1 MADLTNK
8 SPATT
13 YKDLLTVNVSTDNEG
28 LETTLKRVS
37 DGEGVAS
44 AIELS
49 SNDINIST
57 HNASS
62 TGLKLG
68 GTLVTS
74 SATNLNAISAVT
86 SLDTDLSSVSS
97 SDDTLASAK
106 SIKAYVDA
114 QVTAQDLDVT
124 SDSGTIAIDLDSE
137 TLTIAG
143 GEGIDTSATSNSVTI
158 AAEDATTSN
167 KGVASFSS
175 DHFGV
180 SSGAVTLKADGID
193 DTLIDFGTGSNQV
206 DTDVIPEGS
215 SNLFYTDERVDDRVN
230 TLITDGEGIT
240 TTYNDGS
247 NTLTIDCEDATS
259 SNKGVASFSTSHFSV
274 SSGAVSIATD
284 SIDDTLIDFGT
295 GTNQVNTDDLPEGST
310 NLYVTNERID
320 DRVDALATAG
330 EGIDITYD
338 DSAGTLTFAGEDATT
353 SNKGIASFSSDNFA
367 VSSGAVTIKDNGV
380 ILGTETTGNYVATI
394 ADSGTGGITVANS
407 GSETAGVTL
416 EFDINGLTAAAIA
429 SGDQI
434 AFSDEGTTGDPSKK
448 ESIDDIAT
456 LFAGTGLTASSAVI
470 SIDAAQTGITSLLAT
485 DIKIGEDD
493 ETKIDFETA
502 NEIHFYANNVEQ
514 VYLGDN
520 IFGPQSDSDVDLGST
535 SVRWKDAYIDTITT
549 TGALTVGGNG
559 IIGDGSNIDPD
570 SSGSGQLKI
579 DGNGYTGY
587 VALNGSAMNIGH
599 NSSSRNLTFQTNETT
614 RMSIDA
620 SGVTTI
626 QNSGDALLQLISESS
641 NGDNVSAVTLTR
653 NNNSNQVA
661 NIGVLDNED
670 ALRITV
676 GSHVGPSYAN
686 LSNYTRLHINSKGS
700 ASFMTDVGVGRIGS
714 NAITV
719 DDEASIALSDNDGAM
734 SHIYIYERG
743 GGGGAVYI
751 NNYGIACDVVQA
763 DNSSL
768 TFGDTDTDG
777 NVCLFSSAGSHNLT
791 FRNRTG
797 AQRTFRIMMVG
808 AGHAAPF
815 ATIPVD
821 SD

>member
-13 YKDLLTVNVSTDNEG
+13 YKDLLTVNVSSSDNEG

-74 SATNLNAISAVT
+74 SAANLNAISAIT
-86 SLDTDLSSVSS
+86 SLDTDLSSVSG
-97 SDDTLASAK
+97 SDDSLASAK
-106 SIKAYVDA
+106 SIVAYVDA

-330 EGIDITYD
+330 EGIDITYNDSAGTLTFAGEDATETNKGIATFDGTDFTVSSGDVTLNVERVQDIVNGLATAGEGIDITYD
-338 DSAGTLTFAGEDATT
+338 DSANTLTFAGEDATT
-353 SNKGIASFSSDNFA
+353 SNKGIASFSSDNFS

-380 ILGTETTGNYVATI
+380 ILGTETTG
-394 ADSGTGGITVANS
+394 TGGITVSNS

-434 AFSDEGTTGDPSKK
+434 AFSDEGTAGDPSKK

-470 SIDAAQTGITSLLAT
+470 SIDAAQTGITSLLAA

-520 IFGPQSDSDVDLGST
+520 IFGPQSDSDVDLG
-535 SVRWKDAYIDTITT
+535 
-549 TGALTVGGNG
+549 
-559 IIGDGSNIDPD
+559 
-570 SSGSGQLKI
+570 
-579 DGNGYTGY
+579 
-587 VALNGSAMNIGH
+587 
-599 NSSSRNLTFQTNETT
+599 
-614 RMSIDA
+614 
-620 SGVTTI
+620 
-626 QNSGDALLQLISESS
+626 
-641 NGDNVSAVTLTR
+641 
-653 NNNSNQVA
+653 
-661 NIGVLDNED
+661 
-670 ALRITV
+670 
-676 GSHVGPSYAN
+676 
-686 LSNYTRLHINSKGS
+686 
-700 ASFMTDVGVGRIGS
+700 
-714 NAITV
+714 AIM
-719 DDEASIALSDNDGAM
+719 E
-734 SHIYIYERG
+734 H
-743 GGGGAVYI
+743 
-751 NNYGIACDVVQA
+751 Q
-763 DNSSL
+763 
-768 TFGDTDTDG
+768 
-777 NVCLFSSAGSHNLT
+777 H
-791 FRNRTG
+791 
-797 AQRTFRIMMVG
+797 
-808 AGHAAPF
+808 
-815 ATIPVD
+815 
-821 SD
+821 

>member
-13 YKDLLTVNVSTDNEG
+13 YKDLLTVNVSSSDNEG

-74 SATNLNAISAVT
+74 SAANLNAISAIT
-86 SLDTDLSSVSS
+86 SLDTDLSSVSG
-97 SDDTLASAK
+97 SDDSLASAK
-106 SIKAYVDA
+106 SIVAYVDA

-330 EGIDITYD
+330 EGIDITYNDSAGTLTFAGEDATETNKGIATFDGTDFTVSSGDVTLNVERVQDIVNGLATAGEGIDITYD
-338 DSAGTLTFAGEDATT
+338 DSANTLTFAGEDATT
-353 SNKGIASFSSDNFA
+353 SNKGIASFSSDNFS

-380 ILGTETTGNYVATI
+380 ILGTETTGNYVATV
-394 ADSGTGGITVANS
+394 ADSGTGGITVSNS

-434 AFSDEGTTGDPSKK
+434 AFSDEGTAGDPSKK

-470 SIDAAQTGITSLLAT
+470 SIDAAQTGITSLLAA

-520 IFGPQSDSDVDLGST
+520 IFGPQSDSDVDLGAT
-535 SVRWKDAYIDTITT
+535 GTRWKDAYIDTITT
-549 TGALTVGGNG
+549 GA
-559 IIGDGSNIDPD
+559 
-570 SSGSGQLKI
+570 
-579 DGNGYTGY
+579 
-587 VALNGSAMNIGH
+587 
-599 NSSSRNLTFQTNETT
+599 E
-614 RMSIDA
+614 
-620 SGVTTI
+620 TI
-626 QNSGDALLQLISESS
+626 QNSGNALLELISESS
-641 NGDNVSAVTLTR
+641 DGDSVSAVTLTR

-676 GSHVGPSYAN
+676 GSNVGPSYAN
-686 LSNYTRLHINSKGS
+686 LNNFTRLHINSKGS

-777 NVCLFSSAGSHNLT
+777 NVCLFSSANSHNLT

>member
-13 YKDLLTVNVSTDNEG
+13 YKDLLTVNVSSSDNEG

-74 SATNLNAISAVT
+74 SAANLNAISSIT
-86 SLDTDLSSVSS
+86 SLDTDLSSVSG
-97 SDDTLASAK
+97 SDDSLASAK
-106 SIKAYVDA
+106 SIKTYVDA

-338 DSAGTLTFAGEDATT
+338 DSAGTLTFDGEDATT
-353 SNKGIASFSSDNFA
+353 SNKGIASFSSDNFS

-380 ILGTETTGNYVATI
+380 ILGTETTGNYVATV
-394 ADSGTGGITVANS
+394 ADSGTGGITVSNS

-416 EFDINGLTAAAIA
+416 EFDINGLTAADIA

-434 AFSDEGTTGDPSKK
+434 AFSDEGTAGDPSKK

-470 SIDAAQTGITSLLAT
+470 SIDAAQTGITSLLAA

-520 IFGPQSDSDVDLGST
+520 IFGPQSDSDVDLGAT
-535 SVRWKDAYIDTITT
+535 GTRWKDAYIDTITT
-549 TGALTVGGNG
+549 
-559 IIGDGSNIDPD
+559 
-570 SSGSGQLKI
+570 
-579 DGNGYTGY
+579 
-587 VALNGSAMNIGH
+587 SA
-599 NSSSRNLTFQTNETT
+599 E
-614 RMSIDA
+614 
-620 SGVTTI
+620 TI
-626 QNSGDALLQLISESS
+626 QNSGNALLQVISESS
-641 NGDNVSAVTLTR
+641 DGDSVSAVTLSR

-661 NIGVLDNED
+661 NLGVRDNED
-670 ALRITV
+670 VFRITV
-676 GSHVGPSYAN
+676 GSNVGASYAN
-686 LSNYTRLHINSKGS
+686 LGDFTRFAINANGS
-700 ASFMTDVGVGRIGS
+700 SLFNSSVGVGRVGANNI
-714 NAITV
+714 AV
-719 DDEASIALSDNDGAM
+719 ADDGTIALTDNDGAI

-743 GGGGAVYI
+743 SGAGAIYTVGYPSATAIVLQGGGLSFTGGTAE
-751 NNYGIACDVVQA
+751 
-763 DNSSL
+763 S
-768 TFGDTDTDG
+768 DG
-777 NVCLFSSAGSHNLT
+777 NVCLFSSVNSHAVT
-791 FRNRTG
+791 FKNMTG
-797 AQRTFRIMMVG
+797 ATRNFRIMMVG
-808 AGHAAPF
+808 AGFAAP
-815 ATIPVD
+815 I
-821 SD
+821 